1 MTRHLP
7 PDPEL
12 KRLARKADYEVSA
25 LAALLGISERTLERC
40 FDDDLR
46 VSPKAWLDELFILQ
60 EAVPLVV
67 QGMKVE
73 AIARKLG
80 YATVQGFS
88 RAFHRVTGETPT
100 AFYRKALRRK
110 NVG

>member
-12 KRLARKADYEVSA
+12 KRLARKAEYEVTG
-25 LAALLGISERTLERC
+25 LAALLGISERKLERD
-40 FDDDLR
+40 FHHDAR
-46 VSPKAWLDELFILQ
+46 KTPKAWLDELFILQ

-67 QGMKVE
+67 QGMKVG
-73 AIARKLG
+73 AIALKLG